1 MNGDTKLII
10 PGLGKI
16 YHALGPVSYAVAR
29 FAMGGVIMV
38 HGYNKLFNGMA
49 PMVADKV
56 LAPLGLPMPLVFA
69 YFLGTLEFFGCA
81 LLAVGF
87 LTRPIAAMLTFEFVI
102 VTFCVQM
109 PRGYGENVE
118 YTLMLL
124 VMAALFAANGGGRY
138 SIDRLIGREF

>member
-1 MNGDTKLII
+1 
-10 PGLGKI
+10 
-16 YHALGPVSYAVAR
+16 
-29 FAMGGVIMV
+29 
-38 HGYNKLFNGMA
+38 
-49 PMVADKV
+49 
-56 LAPLGLPMPLVFA
+56 MPLVFA

>member
-1 MNGDTKLII
+1 MHEDTKLII

-29 FAMGGVIMV
+29 VAMGCVIMV
-38 HGYNKLFNGMA
+38 HGYNKLFNGFA
-49 PMVADKV
+49 PIVADKV
-56 LAPLGLPMPLVFA
+56 LTPLGLPMPLVFA

-87 LTRPIAAMLTFEFVI
+87 LTRPIALMLTVEFVI
-102 VTFCVQM
+102 VTFGVQL

-118 YTLMLL
+118 YVVMLL
-124 VMAALFAANGGGRY
+124 VMSAMFAANGGGRY
-138 SIDRLIGREF
+138 SIDHKIGKAF